1 MNRRRF
7 NTSQTAKAHAY
18 MHMHAC
24 LIFVEVNT
32 SIQLTRQGHWARFAF
47 PVVPGHEATF
57 SNAVTL
63 FLKQASL
70 SLSRVVLTPRGGCED
85 RAHLP

>member
-1 MNRRRF
+1 
-7 NTSQTAKAHAY
+7 

-63 FLKQASL
+63 FLKQAFLSL
-70 SLSRVVLTPRGGCED
+70 SLGLYLRPEEAVRTEHTCRSD
-85 RAHLP
+85 REHSQSSPLARC